1 MAKKLNAWM
10 AHVANVRKQHP
21 GLSLM
26 ELLKKAKASY
36 KKPASS
42 SSHHKKHSGGAG
54 ALGGLLSPSDVAP
67 GDTTSDVNVQIT
79 ADQFGGGKKSKRR
92 GSKRSGS
99 KKSKRRGS
107 KRSGSKKSKRRGS
120 KRH

>member
-26 ELLKKAKASY
+26 ELLKKAKDSY

-42 SSHHKKHSGGAG
+42 SVDLSAADLSA
-54 ALGGLLSPSDVAP
+54 ADLSAADLSAADLTRSPSA
-67 GDTTSDVNVQIT
+67 
-79 ADQFGGGKKSKRR
+79 ADPSAIKCGNLKFKCNTPK
-92 GSKRSGS
+92 
-99 KKSKRRGS
+99 
-107 KRSGSKKSKRRGS
+107 
-120 KRH
+120 